1 MRTLPIQMK
10 GKMIL
15 HIIKI
20 IVSSLLSPFRALH
33 NWVCKQR
40 LRKYLRLELPT
51 RVSEASL
58 RSEEDSIE
66 ASKQLLSIDNITKE
80 DRIVNFNRACF
91 QEFDDYQGCKAG
103 RVASLPE
110 SSDTLTVFQSWG
122 ADYA

>member
-1 MRTLPIQMK
+1 MGGRLCLTIDFATP
-10 GKMIL
+10 
-15 HIIKI
+15 
-20 IVSSLLSPFRALH
+20 
-33 NWVCKQR
+33 NWLCKQR
-40 LRKYLRLELPT
+40 PRKYLRLELPT
-51 RVSEASL
+51 TVSEVSL

-66 ASKQLLSIDNITKE
+66 ASKQLLSKDNLTKE

>member
-1 MRTLPIQMK
+1 MK
-10 GKMIL
+10 SNIML
-15 HIIKI
+15 HVIKN
-20 IVSSLLSPFRALH
+20 IVSLFLSPFRALH
-33 NWVCKQR
+33 NWLCKQR

-51 RVSEASL
+51 KVSEASL

-80 DRIVNFNRACF
+80 DRVVNYDRPCF
-91 QEFDDYQGCKAG
+91 QEYDDYQGRKAG
-103 RVASLPE
+103 RAAALPE

>member
-1 MRTLPIQMK
+1 MK
-10 GKMIL
+10 SNMML

-20 IVSSLLSPFRALH
+20 IVNSLLSPFRALH
-33 NWVCKQR
+33 NCLCKIR
-40 LRKYLRLELPT
+40 FRKYLRLELPKT
-51 RVSEASL
+51 VCEASL

-91 QEFDDYQGCKAG
+91 QEFDDYQGRKAG

>member
-1 MRTLPIQMK
+1 LSIQMK
-10 GKMIL
+10 SNMIL
-15 HIIKI
+15 HVIKN

-66 ASKQLLSIDNITKE
+66 FSKQLLSKDNLTKE
-80 DRIVNFNRACF
+80 DRIVNFDRACF
-91 QEFDDYQGCKAG
+91 QEYDDYQGCEKG
-103 RVASLPE
+103 RVGALPD
-110 SSDTLTVFQSWG
+110 SSDSLSVLQSWG

>member
-1 MRTLPIQMK
+1 MK
-10 GKMIL
+10 SNMML
-15 HIIKI
+15 QIIKN
-20 IVSSLLSPFRALH
+20 IVSSLLSPFRTLH
-33 NWVCKQR
+33 NWFCKQR

-80 DRIVNFNRACF
+80 DRIVNFDRACF
-91 QEFDDYQGCKAG
+91 QEYDDYQGREKG
-103 RVASLPE
+103 RAAASPE

>member
-15 HIIKI
+15 HMIKI

-51 RVSEASL
+51 RVSEVSL

-66 ASKQLLSIDNITKE
+66 ASKQLLSKDNLTKE
-80 DRIVNFNRACF
+80 DRIVNFDRACF
-91 QEFDDYQGCKAG
+91 QEYDDYQGREKG
-103 RVASLPE
+103 RVAALPD
-110 SSDTLTVFQSWG
+110 STDMLSVFQSWG

>member
-1 MRTLPIQMK
+1 MK
-10 GKMIL
+10 SNMIL
-15 HIIKI
+15 HIIKNI
-20 IVSSLLSPFRALH
+20 FSSLLSPFRALH

>member
-1 MRTLPIQMK
+1 MK
-10 GKMIL
+10 SNMIL
-15 HIIKI
+15 HIIKN

-103 RVASLPE
+103 RVAFLPE